1 LMSWSA
7 RGASSQAWRP
17 SREFSPRCNAGGD
30 KLRGSYNRF
39 LDAIDFEAEFV
50 EAVARAYGNS

>member
-1 LMSWSA
+1 ML
-7 RGASSQAWRP
+7 
-17 SREFSPRCNAGGD
+17 AGG
-30 KLRGSYNRF
+30 KLRGSCNRF